1 MASSEVEEVSFYL
14 FTNQLRFI
22 LPNHYNMNSIQS
34 LTPRQIVEELDKYII
49 GQKDA
54 KRNVAI
60 ALRNRI
66 RRMMVKSDIQKDIV
80 PNNILM
86 IGSTGVGKT
95 EIARR
100 LAKIAQAPFTKVE
113 ASKFTEVGYVGR
125 DVESMVRDL
134 VEQSVH
140 LVRDVKKEEVK
151 VKAADAVE
159 EVILD
164 ILIPPVK
171 SAGFTRPMS
180 INPELESEPNS
191 DSELNERTRD
201 RFREKL
207 RNGELDDRK
216 IEINVKAS
224 SPVGIGMIG
233 NGMMDDASMAG
244 LQDMISGMM
253 PKKTKKR
260 KLTIAE
266 ARKVLLEDE
275 MSKLIDFDEVK
286 EEAIRLAENNG
297 IIFIDEIDKI
307 ASKSGKNGG
316 GPDVSREGVQ
326 RDLLP
331 IVEGSSV
338 NTKYGVI
345 NTDHILFIAA
355 GAFHVSKPSDLIPEL
370 QGRFPIRVELQ
381 SLTQEDFKRILKEPK
396 NALTKQYE
404 ALFEAEEVSLS
415 FTDEA
420 IDEIANL
427 AFLINQEV
435 ENIGARRLH
444 TVMSHLLNDFL
455 FEVPDLIEPNSKIM
469 VTKEM
474 VQERLSMLVKNRDLS
489 QYIL

>member
-1 MASSEVEEVSFYL
+1 METKTSFI
-14 FTNQLRFI
+14 TNTTTS
-22 LPNHYNMNSIQS
+22 MNQIES

-66 RRMMVKSDIQKDIV
+66 RRMMVKTDIQKDIV
-80 PNNILM
+80 PNNILL

-134 VEQSVH
+134 MEQSIH
-140 LVRDVKKEEVK
+140 LVKEVKNEGVK
-151 VKAADAVE
+151 VKATEAVE

-171 SAGFTRPMS
+171 SAGFTRP
-180 INPELESEPNS
+180 IAITNEVQVEPGD
-191 DSELNERTRD
+191 DSELNERTRE

-207 RNGELDDRK
+207 RNGELDERK

-266 ARKVLLEDE
+266 ARKVLLEE
-275 MSKLIDFDEVK
+275 EISKLVDFDEVK
-286 EEAIRLAENNG
+286 EEAIKLAENNG

-307 ASKSGKNGG
+307 ASKSGKGG
-316 GPDVSREGVQ
+316 SGPDVSREGVQ

-331 IVEGSSV
+331 IVEGTAV
-338 NTKYGVI
+338 NTKYGVV
-345 NTDHILFIAA
+345 NTDHVLFIAA

-381 SLTQEDFKRILKEPK
+381 SLTQEDFSRILREPK
-396 NALTKQYE
+396 NALTKQYQ
-404 ALFEAEEVSLS
+404 ALFASEEVSLE
-415 FTDEA
+415 FNDEA
-420 IDEIANL
+420 IEEIARL

-455 FEVPDLIEPNSKIM
+455 FDVPDIIQANSKIM

-474 VQERLSMLVKNRDLS
+474 VEERLNALVKNRDLS